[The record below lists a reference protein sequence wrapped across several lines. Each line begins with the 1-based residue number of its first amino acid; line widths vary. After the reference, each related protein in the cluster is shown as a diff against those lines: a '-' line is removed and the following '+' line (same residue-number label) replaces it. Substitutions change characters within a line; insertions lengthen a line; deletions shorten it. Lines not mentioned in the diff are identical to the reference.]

1 MRKLS
6 GNASNEFNRWVT
18 GEKKRMLH
26 QSRKKIGYNILT
38 IFLQMI
44 LLTPAQQKTYN
55 ELRENVRQ
63 GQHSRSIDFMITDS
77 KKHKAAEK

>member
-6 GNASNEFNRWVT
+6 GNALNEFNRWVT

-26 QSRKKIGYNILT
+26 QFRKKIGYNIFT
-38 IFLQMI
+38 TFIQMT

-77 KKHKAAEK
+77 EIRKAAEK